1 MKRIIFLSVTFV
13 ALLGCLVV
21 SSSAVSW
28 ETFASDYYGGLAYED
43 ANDEIRAE
51 YALVEGMTDEEYA
64 SRFDSNG
71 SVSAPDD
78 ISEKEPSV
86 AAASVSA
93 SESSVAVLAVEE
105 FPSNNTAYTDPTLI
119 KTEYVPDA
127 DEGTLLSVLYDLFG
141 KPVRAYH
148 YSFQS
153 GYNSNSYTNY
163 KVVEQDVDV
172 AWCSQVI
179 IFILVLWC
187 VMKVGGALI
196 CKNK

>member
-13 ALLGCLVV
+13 VLLGCLVV

-28 ETFASDYYGGLAYED
+28 ETFAADYYGNLAYED
-43 ANDEIRAE
+43 ATEDMLAE
-51 YALVEGMTDEEYA
+51 YALVEDMTDEEYS
-64 SRFDSNG
+64 SRFNRSEPDTSSDSL
-71 SVSAPDD
+71 S
-78 ISEKEPSV
+78 SEESSLV
-86 AAASVSA
+86 AASLSP
-93 SESSVAVLAVEE
+93 SESSVSLASVQE
-105 FPSNNTAYTDPTLI
+105 FPSNNTAYSDPTLI
-119 KTEYVPDA
+119 RTEYVPDA
-127 DEGTLLSVLYDLFG
+127 DSGTLLSVLYGLFG

-148 YSFQS
+148 YSYQS
-153 GYNSNSYTNY
+153 GYNQSNYTNY
-163 KVVEQDVDV
+163 KVVEQDVDI

>member
-13 ALLGCLVV
+13 VLLGCLVV

-28 ETFASDYYGGLAYED
+28 ETFAADYYGNLAYED
-43 ANDEIRAE
+43 ATEDMLAE
-51 YALVEGMTDEEYA
+51 YALVENMTDEEYA
-64 SRFDSNG
+64 SRFNSPESDTASDSL
-71 SVSAPDD
+71 SSEESPLVSSSLSPSQPS
-78 ISEKEPSV
+78 ISL
-86 AAASVSA
+86 ASVQ
-93 SESSVAVLAVEE
+93 E
-105 FPSNNTAYTDPTLI
+105 FPSNNSAYTDPTLVR
-119 KTEYVPDA
+119 TEYVPDA
-127 DEGTLLSVLYDLFG
+127 DSGTLLSVLYGLFG

-148 YSFQS
+148 YSYQS
-153 GYNSNSYTNY
+153 GSNSYTQY
-163 KVVEQDVDV
+163 KVVQQDYDA

>member
-13 ALLGCLVV
+13 ALLGCLIV
-21 SSSAVSW
+21 SASAVTW
-28 ETFASDYYGGLAYED
+28 ETFSADYYGGTPYDEATQDMLAEF
-43 ANDEIRAE
+43 
-51 YALVEGMTDEEYA
+51 ALVEGMTDEEYA
-64 SRFDSNG
+64 SRFDTSESES
-71 SVSAPDD
+71 SVDD
-78 ISEKEPSV
+78 LPEEEPTLEAS
-86 AAASVSA
+86 SVSA
-93 SESSVAVLAVEE
+93 SQSPVAVMALEE

-119 KTEYVPDA
+119 RTEYVPDA

-148 YSFQS
+148 YSYQ
-153 GYNSNSYTNY
+153 GNYQNSYLQY
-163 KVVEQDVDV
+163 KVVEQDFDV

-196 CKNK
+196 CKQR

>member
-21 SSSAVSW
+21 SASAVSW

-43 ANDEIRAE
+43 ANDDIRAE

-71 SVSAPDD
+71 SFSASDD
-78 ISEKEPSV
+78 ISEE
-86 AAASVSA
+86 
-93 SESSVAVLAVEE
+93 ESSVASDPVSSSEPPVAVLALEE
-105 FPSNNTAYTDPTLI
+105 LPSNNTAYTDPTLI

-127 DEGTLLSVLYDLFG
+127 DEGTLLSVLYGLFG

-148 YSFQS
+148 YSYQT

-163 KVVEQDVDV
+163 KVVEQDFDV

>member
-13 ALLGCLVV
+13 VLLGCLVV

-28 ETFASDYYGGLAYED
+28 ETFAADYYGNLAYED
-43 ANDEIRAE
+43 ATEDMLAE
-51 YALVEGMTDEEYA
+51 YALVENMTDEEYA
-64 SRFDSNG
+64 SRFNSPEPDTASDSL
-71 SVSAPDD
+71 SSEESPLVSSSLSPSQPS
-78 ISEKEPSV
+78 ISL
-86 AAASVSA
+86 ASVQ
-93 SESSVAVLAVEE
+93 E
-105 FPSNNTAYTDPTLI
+105 FPSNNSAYTDPTLVR
-119 KTEYVPDA
+119 TEYVPDA
-127 DEGTLLSVLYDLFG
+127 DSGTLLSVLYGLFG

-148 YSFQS
+148 YSYQS
-153 GYNSNSYTNY
+153 GSNSYTQY
-163 KVVEQDVDV
+163 KVVQQDYDA

>member
-13 ALLGCLVV
+13 VLLGCLVV

-28 ETFASDYYGGLAYED
+28 ETFAADYYGNLAYED
-43 ANDEIRAE
+43 ATEDMLAE
-51 YALVEGMTDEEYA
+51 YALVENMTDEEYA
-64 SRFDSNG
+64 SRFNSPEPDTAYDSL
-71 SVSAPDD
+71 SSEESPLVPSSLSPSQPS
-78 ISEKEPSV
+78 ISL
-86 AAASVSA
+86 ASVQ
-93 SESSVAVLAVEE
+93 E
-105 FPSNNTAYTDPTLI
+105 FPSNNSAYTDPTLVR
-119 KTEYVPDA
+119 TEYVPDA
-127 DEGTLLSVLYDLFG
+127 DSGTLLSVLYGLFG

-148 YSFQS
+148 YSYQS
-153 GYNSNSYTNY
+153 GSNSYTQY
-163 KVVEQDVDV
+163 KVVQQDFDV

>member
-13 ALLGCLVV
+13 VLLGCLAV

-28 ETFASDYYGGLAYED
+28 DTFSNDYYGSIPYED
-43 ANDEIRAE
+43 ATEDMLAE
-51 YALVEGMTDEEYA
+51 YALVENMTDEEYA
-64 SRFDSNG
+64 SRFNSPEPDTASDSL
-71 SVSAPDD
+71 S
-78 ISEKEPSV
+78 SEESPIV
-86 AAASVSA
+86 AASLSP
-93 SESSVAVLAVEE
+93 SESSVSLASVQE
-105 FPSNNTAYTDPTLI
+105 FPSNNSAYSDPTLVR
-119 KTEYVPDA
+119 TEYVPDA
-127 DEGTLLSVLYDLFG
+127 DSGTLLSVLYGLFG

-148 YSFQS
+148 YSYQS
-153 GYNSNSYTNY
+153 GSNSYTQY
-163 KVVEQDVDV
+163 KVVQQDFDA